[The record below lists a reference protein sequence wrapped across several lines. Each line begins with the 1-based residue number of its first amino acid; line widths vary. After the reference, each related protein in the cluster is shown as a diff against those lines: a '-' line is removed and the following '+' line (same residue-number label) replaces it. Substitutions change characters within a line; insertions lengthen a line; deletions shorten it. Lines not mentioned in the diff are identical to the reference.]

1 MSFKEQLKSEILP
14 KAVEYYNSGLDINS
28 SIVKAAQDFKLNLDQ
43 TDRLMETMNTARVIA
58 HYEKNAED
66 RTANCDIAD
75 KDAIR
80 KMLYGDKPQEKAA
93 SVDMASK
100 FGDYSMYMEAELDYR
115 GRMKLTKA
123 ASAEPETPVKK
134 TEFTIK
140 QAADHV
146 MDYARKLENER
157 RFAEER
163 VEMAKGVIAT
173 NLSKIAHSLSKGYEP
188 ERRYALFKAACAGKC
203 PNVVKSV
210 DSEMHPQIVKEAAP
224 HLRSLSRA
232 NVIDTAPVDA
242 EVALARDIEDDL
254 AGVSRMET
262 KVALAKAAEAEVK
275 KLIEKYAKVV
285 KAAGLPHGNPK
296 PPSPEKND
304 DSGKDKKEDKKS
316 DPWFGS
322 AKKVYEN
329 AVPDASPGV
338 KAVYDYLKGGAM
350 SPDKIDEAL
359 TTPKKKDTGLKN
371 YVDNLVRSDIL
382 TQLYNDDEII
392 SEADPE
398 DVKRAYATMV
408 QASPEASMNKEVVRA
423 FLRQAVNSV
432 AVSSFDAK
440 QLADLDTTLLKNR
453 GTKMASFNDDG
464 LPVKTGRRL

>member
-80 KMLYGDKPQEKAA
+80 KMLYGDKPQEKTAG
-93 SVDMASK
+93 VDMASK

-115 GRMKLTKA
+115 GRARLTKA
-123 ASAEPETPVKK
+123 ASAEPEKPARK

-188 ERRYALFKAACAGKC
+188 ERRYALFKTACAGKC

-254 AGVSRMET
+254 VGVSRMET

-285 KAAGLPHGNPK
+285 KTAVIHGTPK
-296 PPSPEKND
+296 PPSPEKKD
-304 DSGKDKKEDKKS
+304 DSGKDKKDDKKKKES
-316 DPWFGS
+316 DPWLAPIVDRVNPAEVG
-322 AKKVYEN
+322 AKKL
-329 AVPDASPGV
+329 
-338 KAVYDYLKGGAM
+338 YDYIHGGAFTDTLITDALRQKPEK
-350 SPDKIDEAL
+350 PDLSIKAYIDNIRRSAL
-359 TTPKKKDTGLKN
+359 ISDLYKN
-371 YVDNLVRSDIL
+371 DPIL
-382 TQLYNDDEII
+382 Q
-392 SEADPE
+392 EADK
-398 DVKRAYATMV
+398 DAVTKAYAALI
-408 QASPEASMNKEVVRA
+408 ASAPEVSLNKEVVRA
-423 FLRQAVNSV
+423 VLRQSVNSV
-432 AVSSFDAK
+432 AISPFDAK
-440 QLADLDTTLLKNR
+440 QWSDLDNSLAR
-453 GTKMASFNDDG
+453 GRVAKVAEVADA
-464 LPVKTGRRL
+464 PVKTGRRL

>member
-1 MSFKEQLKSEILP
+1 MSFKEQLRNEILP
-14 KAVEYYNSGLDINS
+14 KTVEYYNSGMDINS

-43 TDRLMETMNTARVIA
+43 TDRLLETMNTARVIA

-93 SVDMASK
+93 GVDMASK

-115 GRMKLTKA
+115 GHARLTKA
-123 ASAEPETPVKK
+123 ASAESEKPARK

-188 ERRYALFKAACAGKC
+188 ERRYALFKTACAGKC

-210 DSEMHPQIVKEAAP
+210 DSEMHSQIVKEAAP
-224 HLRSLSRA
+224 HLRALSRV

-254 AGVSRMET
+254 VGVSRMET

-275 KLIEKYAKVV
+275 NLIEKYAKVV
-285 KAAGLPHGNPK
+285 KVAYPGNPR
-296 PPSPEKND
+296 PPSPGKND
-304 DSGKDKKEDKKS
+304 DSGKGKKDDKKKKEN
-316 DPWFGS
+316 DPWYAGVAPIVDQVNPAEVG
-322 AKKVYEN
+322 AKKL
-329 AVPDASPGV
+329 
-338 KAVYDYLKGGAM
+338 YDYIHGGAFTDTLITDALRQKPEKPNL
-350 SPDKIDEAL
+350 SIKDYIDNIRRSAL
-359 TTPKKKDTGLKN
+359 ISDLYKN
-371 YVDNLVRSDIL
+371 DPIL
-382 TQLYNDDEII
+382 Q
-392 SEADPE
+392 EADK
-398 DVKRAYATMV
+398 DAVTKAYAALI
-408 QASPEASMNKEVVRA
+408 ASAPEVSLNKEVVRA
-423 FLRQAVNSV
+423 VLRQSVNSV
-432 AVSSFDAK
+432 AISPFDAK
-440 QLADLDTTLLKNR
+440 QWSDLDNSLTR
-453 GTKMASFNDDG
+453 GRVAKVAEVADA
-464 LPVKTGRRL
+464 PVKTGRRL

>member
-93 SVDMASK
+93 GVDTASK

-115 GRMKLTKA
+115 GRMKLAKA
-123 ASAEPETPVKK
+123 ASAEPEKPARK

-188 ERRYALFKAACAGKC
+188 ERRYALFKTACAGKC

-210 DSEMHPQIVKEAAP
+210 DSEMHPQIVKEAAL
-224 HLRSLSRA
+224 HLSALSRA

-254 AGVSRMET
+254 VGVSRMET

-285 KAAGLPHGNPK
+285 KVAYPGNPK
-296 PPSPEKND
+296 PPSPDKNE
-304 DSGKDKKEDKKS
+304 DSGKDKKDDKKS

-350 SPDKIDEAL
+350 SPDKIDEAI
-359 TTPKKKDTGLKN
+359 TAPKKKDTGLKD
-371 YVDNLVRSDIL
+371 YVDNLVRSSII
-382 TQLYNDDEII
+382 TELYNDDDII
-392 SEADPE
+392 KEANPE
-398 DVKRAYATMV
+398 DVQRAYATMV

-453 GTKMASFNDDG
+453 GTKVASFNDDG
-464 LPVKTGRRL
+464 FPVKTGRRL